1 PSMKKSCTSPKSL
14 ARRLIRRLSSSTGSP
29 SMWTSLS
36 RGARLYRNLPPS
48 GGPARGDD
56 IAKKQRGL
64 RVHIDHGALAE
75 IRVSVQNQ
83 LVGDILQRCPRVDA
97 QRKRIRQHIA
107 HHGLQNRTGDRQ
119 TCTDRNAQKQT
130 RQADIPHD
138 VIGGL

>member
-1 PSMKKSCTSPKSL
+1 M
-14 ARRLIRRLSSSTGSP
+14 
-29 SMWTSLS
+29 
-36 RGARLYRNLPPS
+36 
-48 GGPARGDD
+48 
-56 IAKKQRGL
+56 
-64 RVHIDHGALAE
+64 HIDHGALAE

-83 LVGDILQRCPRVDA
+83 LVGDILQRCADTEQNRQGRACRCPRVDA

-138 VIGGL
+138 GIGGLKLSWQSGAEKMVRGNRTQVGDIQRGRPDNDAESKDCDQGAKNNS

>member
-1 PSMKKSCTSPKSL
+1 M
-14 ARRLIRRLSSSTGSP
+14 
-29 SMWTSLS
+29 
-36 RGARLYRNLPPS
+36 
-48 GGPARGDD
+48 
-56 IAKKQRGL
+56 
-64 RVHIDHGALAE
+64 HIDHGALAE

-83 LVGDILQRCPRVDA
+83 LVGDILQRCPGTEQNRQGRACRCPRVDA

-138 VIGGL
+138 GIGGL